1 MENLKGYDD
10 SVCEFAQCTF
20 NFLDRVVNFS
30 WLFIRISCSL
40 CETREITVFVMYCN
54 NIRNSHFKN
63 KNKTKVIIEKHFC
76 LSIYR
81 LYLVIGSR
89 KFVITETGVYDIP
102 YDENAMSSLIV
113 QSIL

>member
-1 MENLKGYDD
+1 MIAFANLL
-10 SVCEFAQCTF
+10 SVLLTFLIESWISPGCSYEFHVVYVKREKSQYLLCT
-20 NFLDRVVNFS
+20 V
-30 WLFIRISCSL
+30 
-40 CETREITVFVMYCN
+40 TTYEIHT
-54 NIRNSHFKN
+54 FKN

-89 KFVITETGVYDIP
+89 KFVLKEKGVYDIP

>member
-1 MENLKGYDD
+1 MKREKSQYLL
-10 SVCEFAQCTF
+10 CT
-20 NFLDRVVNFS
+20 V
-30 WLFIRISCSL
+30 
-40 CETREITVFVMYCN
+40 TTYEIHT
-54 NIRNSHFKN
+54 FKN